1 MPEVV
6 RRRYSRLAWV
16 ALACLVVPMFASYF
30 FDDMFSTISYLF
42 EDPSRTALGWDAAGY
57 GLYTSGYSVL
67 CVFGGL
73 VVCGILLDKW
83 GVRVTGSIFVGM
95 MAAGALLVLHAIT
108 AGYAPAKSLR
118 LAYVG
123 CMFFGLGSEI
133 AGTAVTRSIAKWFR
147 EGPMALAMGL
157 QLAIARLGTAVAL
170 VLSPRL
176 VVENAGH
183 VYSLAE
189 TARPAVFGVGL
200 MALGLLLWA
209 VFVALDARYDRPLR
223 SGSVPSPTA
232 ANSLASSPD
241 SPSATSLSSTLDSP
255 STASLSPS
263 PDTPADGGE
272 ASAEEP
278 FKLSDVWKVLTNKDF
293 WMLGLLCVLF
303 YSSIVA
309 FKKFA
314 GAILIPRFDIPA
326 STAGWM
332 VSMLPFSTV
341 IFAPLFGLLVDK
353 RGKGTRW
360 MIIGSVLALLAHL
373 LLAFAPAGV
382 PFFGYLSMVLLG
394 FGYSLVPAALWPSVP
409 KIVPDKV
416 LGTTYSLIYWVQ
428 NLGLLSFKWLAGV
441 ILGSASVAAASAA
454 AGSGSAV
461 SAAAASGSAVSAAAA
476 SGSAASAA
484 AGSAASAAAGSAA
497 SAASGSVASSAVGS
511 AASAAAGS
519 AASAASATTSA
530 AALSGPV
537 RVELMFVVLCIAA
550 VVIALLFARNSRRHP
565 ELGLDAPSGN

>member
-1 MPEVV
+1 MTAASTD
-6 RRRYSRLAWV
+6 RRYSRLAWL

-73 VVCGILLDKW
+73 VICGILLDKW
-83 GVRVTGSIFVGM
+83 GVRITGSIFVGM

-209 VFVALDARYDRPLR
+209 VFVALDARSDRRPAP
-223 SGSVPSPTA
+223 GI
-232 ANSLASSPD
+232 ASS
-241 SPSATSLSSTLDSP
+241 SSDAKNS
-255 STASLSPS
+255 S
-263 PDTPADGGE
+263 D
-272 ASAEEP
+272 EEP
-278 FKLSDVWKVLTNKDF
+278 FRLSDVWKVLTNKNF

-326 STAGWM
+326 SAAGWM

-360 MIIGSVLALLAHL
+360 MVIGSVLALIAHL

-382 PFFGYLSMVLLG
+382 PFYGYLSMVFLG

-428 NLGLLSFKWLAGV
+428 NLGLLSFKWLAGI
-441 ILGSASVAAASAA
+441 ILGSSAAGAAASSTAAA
-454 AGSGSAV
+454 AG
-461 SAAAASGSAVSAAAA
+461 
-476 SGSAASAA
+476 
-484 AGSAASAAAGSAA
+484 
-497 SAASGSVASSAVGS
+497 VASS
-511 AASAAAGS
+511 
-519 AASAASATTSA
+519 
-530 AALSGPV
+530 ALSGPV
-537 RVELMFVVLCIAA
+537 RVELMFVALCVAA
-550 VVIALLFARNSRRHP
+550 VLIALLFARVSRLHP
-565 ELGLDAPSGN
+565 ELRLDAPSGK

>member
-1 MPEVV
+1 MAEEVK
-6 RRRYSRLAWV
+6 RRFSRLAWV

-73 VVCGILLDKW
+73 VICGILLDKW
-83 GVRVTGSIFVGM
+83 GVRITGSIFVGM

-118 LAYVG
+118 LAYAG

-170 VLSPRL
+170 VAAPRL

-189 TARPAVFGVGL
+189 TARPAVFGIGL
-200 MALGLLLWA
+200 MAAGLLLWA
-209 VFVALDARYDRPLR
+209 IFVALDARYDT
-223 SGSVPSPTA
+223 SHGASEEIA
-232 ANSLASSPD
+232 AED
-241 SPSATSLSSTLDSP
+241 
-255 STASLSPS
+255 
-263 PDTPADGGE
+263 
-272 ASAEEP
+272 P
-278 FKLSDVWKVLTNKDF
+278 FKLSDVWKVLTNKNF
-293 WMLGLLCVLF
+293 WLLGLLCVLF

-326 STAGWM
+326 ATAGWM

-360 MIIGSVLALLAHL
+360 MILGSILALVAHL

-382 PFFGYLSMVLLG
+382 PFYGYLSMVFLG

-428 NLGLLSFKWLAGV
+428 NLGLLSFKWLAGI
-441 ILGSASVAAASAA
+441 ILGAAA
-454 AGSGSAV
+454 
-461 SAAAASGSAVSAAAA
+461 
-476 SGSAASAA
+476 
-484 AGSAASAAAGSAA
+484 
-497 SAASGSVASSAVGS
+497 VG
-511 AASAAAGS
+511 
-519 AASAASATTSA
+519 TSN
-530 AALSGPV
+530 GPV
-537 RVELMFVVLCIAA
+537 RVELMFVGLCIAA
-550 VVIALLFARNSRRHP
+550 VVIALLFARVSRRRP
-565 ELGLDAPSGN
+565 ELRLDAPSGK